1 MPNYY
6 DLYIGA
12 LEHAHRLQAALETTR
27 RENERLR
34 ERVTTLERNAASCR
48 TEQPKTQS
56 RYWTPDEHQRFLEAL
71 QEFGPKDVRSI
82 ASYVGSRN
90 ATQVRTHAQKY
101 WKRIERERHKGN
113 ALVAARKRSMSESD
127 LARVDRANSSTPPSS
142 PRPVVPRFPLPKPQ
156 NGGSGGGPRATASS
170 PLTKPVLSIPAML
183 SSTANNSMSTGA
195 SGAKPPTTLS
205 SSSAGGAVTTSALA
219 TKVVV
224 GNSGVDGN
232 EGINL
237 LSMVANHE
245 REMQVVHMS
254 Q

>member
-1 MPNYY
+1 M
-6 DLYIGA
+6 
-12 LEHAHRLQAALETTR
+12 QAALENAR

-34 ERVTTLERNAASCR
+34 ERVTTLERNAANYR

-82 ASYVGSRN
+82 ATYVGSRN

-156 NGGSGGGPRATASS
+156 NGTTSAIRTGSS

-183 SSTANNSMSTGA
+183 SSTASSPSSGAAATTAAGA
-195 SGAKPPTTLS
+195 SGAKPPTTVS
-205 SSSAGGAVTTSALA
+205 STSSGMAMESV
-219 TKVVV
+219 
-224 GNSGVDGN
+224 SGVRVGATSSENRMEGN
-232 EGINL
+232 EGMKL